1 MRIQVFFIQNIH
13 IVTYFITI
21 CSIGQITQNNQI
33 IFVQKDN
40 KDYVIF
46 TIDNRYKHILPTAL
60 IYQPIMNKS
69 RTSKRNG
76 NMSQKNEFC

>member
-33 IFVQKDN
+33 IFVQKDD
-40 KDYVIF
+40 KHYVIF

-60 IYQPIMNKS
+60 IYQPIMSKS

>member
-40 KDYVIF
+40 K
-46 TIDNRYKHILPTAL
+46 HISYLP
-60 IYQPIMNKS
+60 
-69 RTSKRNG
+69 
-76 NMSQKNEFC
+76 